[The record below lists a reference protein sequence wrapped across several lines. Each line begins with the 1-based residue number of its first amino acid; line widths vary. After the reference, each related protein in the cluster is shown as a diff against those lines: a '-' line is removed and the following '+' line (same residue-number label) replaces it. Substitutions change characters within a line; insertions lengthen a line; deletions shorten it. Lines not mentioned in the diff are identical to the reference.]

1 MKREK
6 GRSKHCRFTPQ
17 RDDANIWRR
26 RRRIVARK
34 EKGPP
39 PAGVEMRRRR
49 KMSLQRRVRASQ
61 LASKVMACRSEGV
74 SFWRRLAVGS
84 GRDGVWLGRPRMW
97 KEDASLSLPLPS
109 SLPDLLHPPLPVLLL
124 LLPSSQRHSV
134 LSLSPAASKRLLEQE
149 QTLFNDLRRRT
160 KRENKK
166 YF

>member
-26 RRRIVARK
+26 RSRIVASK

-74 SFWRRLAVGS
+74 SFWRRLAVWS

-124 LLPSSQRHSV
+124 FLPSSQR
-134 LSLSPAASKRLLEQE
+134 P
-149 QTLFNDLRRRT
+149 FRT
-160 KRENKK
+160 QFESRCFETPFGTRTN
-166 YF
+166 FVQ